1 MSGKGSS
8 PRPFSVSQKDFG
20 TNFDAIF
27 RRPDP
32 RVVEDARIED
42 EAFETINK
50 QKAINERTLDRKVQT
65 PGSK

>member
-8 PRPFSVSQKDFG
+8 PRPFSVSQQEFG

-27 RRPDP
+27 RQPDP
-32 RVVEDARIED
+32 KVLEDAQIED

-65 PGSK
+65 PDSK

>member
-8 PRPFSVSQKDFG
+8 PRPFSVSQEEFG

-32 RVVEDARIED
+32 KARDDALLED

-65 PGSK
+65 PDSK

>member
-8 PRPFSVSQKDFG
+8 PRPFSVSQQEFG

-32 RVVEDARIED
+32 KVLEDAQIED

-65 PGSK
+65 PDSK